1 MWEVVVKT
9 PLGEQI
15 EQIDFE
21 ISELMFEVEALRTQK
36 DELVAEFQNQCE
48 HKILEHKEGGK
59 SNAWSS
65 YMQGWYKCIN
75 CGLRCD
81 EFEKG
86 NVFGYD
92 SKITRVTE

>member
-36 DELVAEFQNQCE
+36 D
-48 HKILEHKEGGK
+48 
-59 SNAWSS
+59 
-65 YMQGWYKCIN
+65 
-75 CGLRCD
+75 
-81 EFEKG
+81 
-86 NVFGYD
+86 
-92 SKITRVTE
+92 